1 MHTGL
6 LRGNM
11 KERSSLEDNTELYH
25 KEMGWISM
33 EWNNVA
39 QDKDKWE
46 VSCEHRNE
54 PLVFTKCWHF

>member
-1 MHTGL
+1 
-6 LRGNM
+6 M